1 MDTIHK
7 TLTDFGLTKNE
18 TVVYLEAIK
27 HTEIS
32 PFKLAKLTGIPR
44 TTVYD
49 VMTSLALKGLITLK
63 TSQGLEKQQ
72 SWIVPKNP
80 SVLRETIFKRRK
92 ELTRLEVDVVDILL
106 DLKKDFLPH
115 ENNAAIQ
122 FYPGK
127 EGIKRAYELLR
138 NIPHDVQMYYFD
150 HMMSMDTL
158 GKEYIN
164 KEVSQSLKNRGVKKR
179 VKTLMHL
186 NDWTR
191 HVLTYQYGRNKSY
204 IDYHEYRYI
213 ENPIF
218 ELHHDMF
225 VFLDKVITIVGKD
238 DELWASILTSSQVAA
253 SYVSIFQMLW
263 QIAQPVTEK
272 FVLSLGENEFL
283 KEEKRKKLSDP
294 GETCSTLR

>member
-1 MDTIHK
+1 MNTIYK
-7 TLTDFGLTKNE
+7 TLAEFGLTNNE
-18 TVVYLEAIK
+18 IAVYLEAIK

-49 VMTSLALKGLITLK
+49 VMMTLALKKLITIK

-72 SWIVPKNP
+72 TWIMAKNP
-80 SVLRETIFKRRK
+80 SVLRETIFKRRE
-92 ELTRLEVDVVDILL
+92 ELVRLEVDVVDVLS
-106 DLKKDFLPH
+106 DLKKEFLPH
-115 ENNAAIQ
+115 ENNAVQQ

-127 EGIKRAYELLR
+127 EGIKRAYELLSSVPR
-138 NIPHDVQMYYFD
+138 DVQIYYFD

-164 KEVSQSLKNRGVKKR
+164 KEVSQTLKGRETTKR

-191 HVLTYQYGRNKSY
+191 HVLSYQYGRNKLY

-213 ENPIF
+213 ENPVF
-218 ELHHDMF
+218 ELHHDMY
-225 VFLDKVITIVGKD
+225 VFLDKVIMVVAKD
-238 DELWASILTSSQVAA
+238 DEIWASILTSKLIAA
-253 SYVSIFQMLW
+253 SFISIFQTMW
-263 QIAQPVTEK
+263 QTATLVTEK
-272 FVLSLGENEFL
+272 FVKSLGENAFL
-283 KEEKRKKLSDP
+283 KEEKRRK
-294 GETCSTLR
+294 